1 MTDKM
6 CSKCKET
13 KEDIFFYKRKS
24 SKDGLRSQ
32 CINCEKQYRLDNNDQ
47 IKVYRKKYKLNN
59 YLKIREKSQQ
69 YYINNKEHVNEY
81 SKNYRLNNL
90 LELNLKRNNRRQNKY
105 INDVL
110 YYLQENIRASIN
122 TSFSK
127 KNYSK
132 SSRTFEILGCSFEEF
147 KIHLEK
153 KFESWMTWDNKGLY
167 NGELKYGWDID
178 HIIPLSSATT
188 EEELIKLNHYTNLQ
202 PLCSYTNRVV
212 KKDKINWT
220 NE

>member
-1 MTDKM
+1 MKI

-13 KEDIFFYKRKS
+13 KEVIFFYKRKS

-32 CINCEKQYRLDNNDQ
+32 CISCEKQYKLDNNDR
-47 IKVYRKKYKLNN
+47 IKDYGKKYKSNN
-59 YLKIREKSQQ
+59 YIKIREKSQQ
-69 YYINNKEHVNEY
+69 YYSNNKERIIEY

-90 LELNLKRNNRRQNKY
+90 LELNFKRNKRRKNKY
-105 INDVL
+105 INDIL

-147 KIHLEK
+147 KIHLES
-153 KFESWMTWDNKGLY
+153 KFEFWMNWENKGLY
-167 NGELKYGWDID
+167 NGELNYGWDID

-188 EEELIKLNHYTNLQ
+188 EEELTKLNHYTNLQ
-202 PLCSYTNRVV
+202 PLCSYINRVV
-212 KKDKINWT
+212 KKDKINWV

>member
-1 MTDKM
+1 MKI
-6 CSKCKET
+6 CKET
-13 KEDIFFYKRKS
+13 KEVIFFYKRKS

-32 CINCEKQYRLDNNDQ
+32 CISCEKQYKLDNNDR
-47 IKVYRKKYKLNN
+47 IKDYGKKYKSNN
-59 YLKIREKSQQ
+59 YIKIREKGQQ
-69 YYINNKEHVNEY
+69 YYSNNKERIIEY

-90 LELNLKRNNRRQNKY
+90 LELNFKRNKRRKNKY
-105 INDVL
+105 INDIL

-147 KIHLEK
+147 KIHLES
-153 KFESWMTWDNKGLY
+153 KFEFWMNWDNKGLY
-167 NGELKYGWDID
+167 NGELNYGWDID

-188 EEELIKLNHYTNLQ
+188 EEELTKLNHYTNLQ
-202 PLCSYTNRVV
+202 PLCSYINRVV
-212 KKDKINWT
+212 KKDKINWV

>member
-1 MTDKM
+1 MIEKV

-13 KEDIFFYKRKS
+13 KEVTLFYKRKS
-24 SKDGLRSQ
+24 SKDGLRSH
-32 CINCEKQYRLDNNDQ
+32 CISCEKQYKLDNNDR
-47 IKVYRKKYKLNN
+47 IKDYSKIYKLNN
-59 YLKIREKSQQ
+59 SFRIREKSQQ
-69 YYINNKEHVNEY
+69 YYINNKENINEY

-90 LELNLKRNNRRQNKY
+90 LELNLKRNNRRKNKY

-122 TSFSK
+122 TSFNK

-132 SSRTFEILGCSFEEF
+132 SSRTFEILGCSYEHLKE
-147 KIHLEK
+147 HLES
-153 KFESWMTWDNKGLY
+153 KFENWMTWENRGLY
-167 NGELKYGWDID
+167 NGKLNYGWDID

-212 KKDKINWT
+212 KKDKINWE
-220 NE
+220 NG